1 MKIFIVKVCSPKM
14 EYYFFKNLE
23 DAHLFHFMK
32 FYQSTKT
39 PGMYVVKEIEEVFM
53 AESIQEAK
61 KFDDNPNRQHSSIY
75 HVAGT

>member
-1 MKIFIVKVCSPKM
+1 
-14 EYYFFKNLE
+14 
-23 DAHLFHFMK
+23 LFHFMK